1 MELDFILTELKQAW
15 YFQIL
20 LIYCIHFYM
29 KSTSNNHINSRLRQ
43 SRTWNKCVTARW
55 FLNKPNIKVSCQS
68 RAYRLGWN
76 ELSAQATGVGAA
88 VRHLSRAVR
97 RAAGGG
103 RRSGRAALGEA
114 RERLRLSGGRSAGP
128 GTWAAGRRRPP
139 PRCTCTREPH
149 TAPSCLLY
157 ARRTQFV
164 PSCTLSA
171 RFVNTLIK
179 NASNKSAMNMTYRT
193 QLYLS
198 AI

>member
-1 MELDFILTELKQAW
+1 
-15 YFQIL
+15 
-20 LIYCIHFYM
+20 M
-29 KSTSNNHINSRLRQ
+29 KSTSNNHLINSRLRQ

-68 RAYRLGWN
+68 RAYRLGRN

-103 RRSGRAALGEA
+103 RRKCRAALGAA

-128 GTWAAGRRRPP
+128 GTWAAGRRPP

-149 TAPSCLLY
+149 TARSCLLY
-157 ARRTQFV
+157 ARRTPFV

-179 NASNKSAMNMTYRT
+179 NASNKSAMNITYRT
-193 QLYLS
+193 QLCMTT
-198 AI
+198 I